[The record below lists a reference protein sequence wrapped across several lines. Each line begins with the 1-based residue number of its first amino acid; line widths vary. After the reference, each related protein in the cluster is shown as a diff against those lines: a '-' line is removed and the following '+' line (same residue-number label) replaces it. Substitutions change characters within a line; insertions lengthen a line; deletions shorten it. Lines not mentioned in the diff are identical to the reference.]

1 MSTDTVTEDGWIHL
15 NDRPHDLVFHQVDSA
30 NVLIDAV
37 MFGHSDAS
45 EPLPHY
51 VVRTYLAIRFQAP
64 EISAAVDGV
73 LTRYEPERLAE
84 LHAARD
90 ATIHALT

>member
-15 NDRPHDLVFHQVDSA
+15 NDRPTDLEFHRVDDA
-30 NVLIDAV
+30 NCFLDAV
-37 MFGHSDAS
+37 MYAQHD
-45 EPLPHY
+45 EPLPRY

-90 ATIHALT
+90 ATVHALT